1 MTSPWADPVAAADPS
16 LVLPA
21 RSRGTAVDVAGPLSL
36 VDLIDLGDGHG
47 VGVVQTGDG
56 GRWTVPMV
64 RDGDRVRRSLPGDG
78 TAERLVALL
87 SRDPSELGGPYRVT
101 IWHHEQVSGERG
113 VTVDQTNESVVVG
126 ERAMVK
132 WSLHLP
138 REDEPGSPAPQRL
151 AALAA
156 AGFDE
161 TPRPWGTVE
170 RIVAGRSVL
179 LAAVVEYLPGALD
192 GWDWMVEDVRA
203 FARGDLALDDA
214 LAPAK
219 RLGSLTARMHVAL
232 AASGRGEATA
242 AAAEGWSHR
251 ALADLAAAVEMVGGD
266 EGDRLR
272 ARASR
277 IEAEL
282 DVLAAAAGA
291 VLIDV
296 HGDHHVGQVLR
307 YGDPA
312 QYAVTDFDGNP
323 VLTPS
328 ERLVRMP
335 AAVDVAG
342 MLASLDH
349 VGRVVLF
356 RTDGVDTAAVRL
368 WIGEGQRAFLLDYR
382 DTLARM
388 RCSDLLDD
396 GLLLPLRLHQ
406 EVREYL
412 YAVRHLPH
420 WVYVPDLALAD
431 LIPSEE

>member
-1 MTSPWADPVAAADPS
+1 
-16 LVLPA
+16 
-21 RSRGTAVDVAGPLSL
+21 
-36 VDLIDLGDGHG
+36 
-47 VGVVQTGDG
+47 
-56 GRWTVPMV
+56 V
-64 RDGDRVRRSLPGDG
+64 REGETVRRSLPGDG
-78 TAERLVALL
+78 TAERLVELL
-87 SRDPSELGGPYRVT
+87 TRDASELGGPYRVT
-101 IWHHEQVSGERG
+101 TWHHEPVSGERG

-126 ERAMVK
+126 ERAVVK

-138 REDEPGSPAPQRL
+138 AGDEPGSPAPQRL

-170 RIVAGRSVL
+170 RLVDGHSVL

-192 GWDWMVEDVRA
+192 GWDWMVQDVRA
-203 FARGDLALDDA
+203 FARGDLTLDFA

-232 AASGRGEATA
+232 AATGRAEATA
-242 AAAEGWSHR
+242 EQAEAWSRR
-251 ALADLAAAVEMVGGD
+251 ALSDLAEAVETVGGD

-282 DVLAAAAGA
+282 DVLASSAGA

-307 YGDPA
+307 HGDPA

-328 ERLVRMP
+328 ERLGRMP

-356 RTDGVDTAAVRL
+356 RTESVDGAAVRR
-368 WIGEGQRAFLLDYR
+368 WIDEAQRAFLSDYR

-388 RCSDLLDD
+388 RSADLLDER
-396 GLLLPLRLHQ
+396 LLLPLRLHQ

>member
-1 MTSPWADPVAAADPS
+1 MTSPWAVPVAAADPS
-16 LVLPA
+16 LVLPV
-21 RSRGTAVDVAGPLSL
+21 RPRGAAVDVVGPLSL
-36 VDLIDLGDGHG
+36 VDLIDLGEGHG
-47 VGVVQTGDG
+47 VGMVQTGDG
-56 GRWTVPMV
+56 DRWTVPLV
-64 RDGDRVRRSLPGDG
+64 REGDAVRRSRPGDG

-87 SRDPSELGGPYRVT
+87 AREPSELAGPYRIT
-101 IWHHEQVSGERG
+101 TWHHEPVTGERA

-126 ERAMVK
+126 ERAVVK

-138 REDEPGSPAPQRL
+138 VDDEPGSPAPLRL

-156 AGFDE
+156 AGFRE

-170 RIVAGRSVL
+170 RVVDGRSVL
-179 LAAVVEYLPGALD
+179 LAAVVELLPGALD
-192 GWDWMVEDVRA
+192 GWDWMVQDVRT
-203 FARGDLALDDA
+203 FARGERTLDDA

-219 RLGSLTARMHVAL
+219 RLGSLTARMHVAF
-232 AASGRGEATA
+232 A
-242 AAAEGWSHR
+242 AAGRAAATPAQAEAWSRR
-251 ALADLAAAVEMVGGD
+251 ARADLAEAVEVVGGE
-266 EGDRLR
+266 EGARLR
-272 ARASR
+272 SRASR

-282 DVLAAAAGA
+282 DVLASAAGA
-291 VLIDV
+291 VIVDV

-307 YGDPA
+307 HGDPP

-323 VLTPS
+323 VLSPE
-328 ERLVRMP
+328 ERLERQP

-356 RTDGVDTAAVRL
+356 RTEGVDATAVRT
-368 WIGEGQRAFLLDYR
+368 WIAEAQQAFLHDYR

-388 RCSDLLDD
+388 RAADLLDD
-396 GLLLPLRLHQ
+396 RLLLPLRLHQ

-412 YAVRHLPH
+412 YAARHLPH

-431 LIPSEE
+431 LFPAEE